1 MPYLFVFQNL
11 IKSSMENSMKNVV
24 LLLLLLSHT
33 VFAYADFSGCMD
45 QFYAGNTPKIN
56 NAALKKNLYPLCF
69 NGFAVAYSGVSRTP
83 LWSAEHL
90 TPQRLK
96 QAKSI
101 SRENNFHE
109 EDQIPARYRSR
120 LSDYSRSGY
129 DRGHMAPN
137 GDMANRAQQF
147 DSFSLANMVPQSPK
161 NNQEV
166 WRNLEEATR
175 TLVTRHKQSAYVVTG
190 PAFLS
195 GELKQVGQVLVPT
208 HVFKAVYFPQLNLAG
223 AYFAPNDQSGQVDV
237 VSIKELEQTLGIN
250 IFPSMS
256 APLKAKRTLLPL
268 NSNQA
273 SKANQSWGTGT
284 TKVKPAVGAQSNG
297 SGDHAS
303 KAEHSNAD
311 WIAQIKHQLVELLVG
326 FLRSR

>member
-1 MPYLFVFQNL
+1 MQYLFVFQTL
-11 IKSSMENSMKNVV
+11 IKSAVLLV
-24 LLLLLLSHT
+24 LLLCHSSM
-33 VFAYADFSGCMD
+33 VYADLSSCKD
-45 QFYAGNTPKIN
+45 QFYTGNSPQIN
-56 NAALKKNLYPLCF
+56 NSALKKNLYLLCF

-96 QAKSI
+96 QAKTI

-109 EDQIPARYRSR
+109 EERVPLRYRAR

-137 GDMANRAQQF
+137 GDMANRAQQL

-175 TLVTRHKQSAYVVTG
+175 TLVTKQKKSAYVITG

-208 HVFKAVYFPQLNLAG
+208 HVFKAIYFPQLNLAG

-237 VSIKELEQTLGIN
+237 VSINELEQTLGVN
-250 IFPSMS
+250 LFPSMS
-256 APLKAKRTLLPL
+256 AALKANRTMLPL
-268 NSNQA
+268 NAKQA
-273 SKANQSWGTGT
+273 SKTATSWGSGT
-284 TKVKPAVGAQSNG
+284 SKTNKDSGLHDNSSGHHFPKGGEVGSN
-297 SGDHAS
+297 
-303 KAEHSNAD
+303 
-311 WIAQIKHQLVELLVG
+311 WIEQIKHQLAELLIG
-326 FLRSR
+326 FLRSQ

>member
-1 MPYLFVFQNL
+1 MQYLFVFQNL
-11 IKSSMENSMKNVV
+11 SKDSIKSSVKTTV
-24 LLLLLLSHT
+24 LLLVLLSHAAL
-33 VFAYADFSGCMD
+33 AYADFSGCKD
-45 QFYAGNTPKIN
+45 QFYASNTPEIN

-109 EDQIPARYRSR
+109 EDKVPDRYRSR

-129 DRGHMAPN
+129 DRGHMSPN
-137 GDMANRAQQF
+137 GDMANRVQQF

-175 TLVTRHKQSAYVVTG
+175 TLVTKQKQSAYVITG

-237 VSIKELEQTLGIN
+237 VSIKELEQTLGVN
-250 IFPSMS
+250 LFPSMS
-256 APLKAKRTLLPL
+256 AALKAKRTMLPL
-268 NSNQA
+268 NAKQA
-273 SKANQSWGTGT
+273 SKAAQSWGGGS
-284 TKVKPAVGAQSNG
+284 TKVNMGAQG
-297 SGDHAS
+297 SGSGHHSS
-303 KAEHSNAD
+303 KADHSGAD
-311 WIAQIKHQLVELLVG
+311 WMTQIKQQLVELIVG

>member
-1 MPYLFVFQNL
+1 MQLLFVLLKLFL
-11 IKSSMENSMKNVV
+11 RSILMLV
-24 LLLLLLSHT
+24 LLTSAVLVH
-33 VFAYADFSGCMD
+33 ADFSKCKD
-45 QFYAGNTPKIN
+45 QFYTGNAPKIAN
-56 NAALKKNLYPLCF
+56 PALKRNVYSLCF

-109 EDQIPARYRSR
+109 EEKLPASYRSR

-137 GDMANRAQQF
+137 GDMATRAQQY

-175 TLVTRHKQSAYVVTG
+175 VLVSKQKQSAYIITG

-208 HVFKAVYFPQLNLAG
+208 HVFKAVYFPQLNLGG

-237 VSIKELEQTLGIN
+237 VSIQELEQSIGIN
-250 IFPSMS
+250 LFPNMP
-256 APLKAKRTLLPL
+256 AALKAKRTMLPL
-268 NSNQA
+268 TASQA
-273 SKANQSWGTGT
+273 SKTAQHWGAGNTNSETKLSKNTAVHGGSANHSP
-284 TKVKPAVGAQSNG
+284 K
-297 SGDHAS
+297 
-303 KAEHSNAD
+303 EHDFNAD
-311 WIAQIKHQLVELLVG
+311 WVAQIKHQLAEFLIKL
-326 FLRSR
+326 LRSQ

>member
-1 MPYLFVFQNL
+1 MQYLFVFQKL
-11 IKSSMENSMKNVV
+11 IKNVV
-24 LLLLLLSHT
+24 LMLVFFSHSLI
-33 VFAYADFSGCMD
+33 AYADFSGCKD
-45 QFYAGNTPKIN
+45 QLYAANTPQIN
-56 NAALKKNLYPLCF
+56 NTALKKNLYPLCF

-83 LWSAEHL
+83 LWSAEYL

-109 EDQIPARYRSR
+109 EDNVPERYRSK

-137 GDMANRAQQF
+137 GDMANRAQQL

-175 TLVTRHKQSAYVVTG
+175 TLVTKQKQSAYVVTG

-237 VSIKELEQTLGIN
+237 VSIKELEQSIGIN
-250 IFPSMS
+250 LFPTMP
-256 APLKAKRTLLPL
+256 AALKAKRVMLPL
-268 NSNQA
+268 NAKQA
-273 SKANQSWGTGT
+273 SKTAQSWGAG
-284 TKVKPAVGAQSNG
+284 
-297 SGDHAS
+297 AS
-303 KAEHSNAD
+303 KVSKNIGMQGGGSSSHAQKGNDFSGG
-311 WIAQIKHQLVELLVG
+311 WIEQIKHQLAEFLIKT
-326 FLRSR
+326 LRSN

>member
-1 MPYLFVFQNL
+1 MQYLFVFQNL
-11 IKSSMENSMKNVV
+11 IKGSIKSSVKTAV
-24 LLLLLLSHT
+24 LLLLLLSHA
-33 VFAYADFSGCMD
+33 VLASADFSRCKD
-45 QFYAGNTPKIN
+45 QFYAGNTPEIN
-56 NAALKKNLYPLCF
+56 NTALKKNLYPLCF

-109 EDQIPARYRSR
+109 EDQIPTRYRAR

-137 GDMANRAQQF
+137 GDMANRAQQY

-175 TLVTRHKQSAYVVTG
+175 TFVTKQKQDAYVITG

-237 VSIKELEQTLGIN
+237 VSIKQLEQSLGIN
-250 IFPSMS
+250 LFPSMP
-256 APLKAKRTLLPL
+256 AALKTKRSLLPL
-268 NSNQA
+268 NANQA
-273 SKANQSWGTGT
+273 SKANPSWGTGS
-284 TKVKPAVGAQSNG
+284 TKVDMGAHNNS
-297 SGDHAS
+297 SGHHTS
-303 KAEHSNAD
+303 KADHSDAD
-311 WIAQIKHQLVELLVG
+311 WMTQIKQQLVELIVG